1 MPDPG
6 SPGARPATSLRPSSD
21 ATALSRTILAA
32 TFVAAL
38 LRLFRLGHQSLWIDE
53 QFSLLAAGVP
63 GPFDPRA
70 LLENVHGPLHAAVVA
85 AFAAVGGTSE
95 TVLRLPSALAG
106 IALVP
111 VMAWLAARFAGRE
124 TAAPAA
130 WLTAGA
136 PFAIWYSQECR
147 NYVFLML
154 ASALA
159 TGLLLGLH
167 ERVRARGVVGYAAA
181 AAAGLLSNFS
191 FGFLA
196 PLHLKLWL
204 EAGPTQTA
212 RRRTLAIVALVA
224 VLAALPWLPAVRG
237 IWDWSRLAP
246 GRAAEAGETAL
257 RGEHTFHAAAVPFAL
272 HAFVMGYSG
281 GPSLRELRAS
291 PERAVRAHVPELAL
305 AALVF
310 GLLGV
315 LGLRALARRGRLADT
330 LLALIAPAL
339 VVSYFAANNFK
350 VFHPRYLAAAWPFV
364 VLGLAAAF
372 ADLGPRMRRVLAVA
386 VALLWAVAYVRG
398 TFQPEYGREDYR
410 TAMQHVRAGLTAGER
425 VIAVGAPEPVEW
437 YGRGL
442 PVQRFWLGYT
452 SSDARLTRAW
462 RDSVGH
468 VPPGLWLVA
477 SRTEDLDPTGSLAR
491 RLDRVTSVADRDTF
505 AGVRVWHLR
514 ELDPA
519 GLVVTGEAPADSA
532 LHE

>member
-53 QFSLLAAGVP
+53 QFTLLAAGVP

-85 AFAAVGGTSE
+85 AFAALGGTSE
-95 TVLRLPSALAG
+95 SMLRLPSALAG

-111 VMAWLAARFAGRE
+111 VMAWLASRFTGRE
-124 TAAPAA
+124 TAASAA

-147 NYVFLML
+147 NYAFLML

-159 TGLLLGLH
+159 TALLVGLH
-167 ERVRARGVVGYAAA
+167 ERVRTRAVTGYALAVA
-181 AAAGLLSNFS
+181 GGLLSNFA
-191 FGFLA
+191 FVFLA
-196 PLHLKLWL
+196 PLHLKLWWQ
-204 EAGPTQTA
+204 AGETAVA
-212 RRRTLAIVALVA
+212 RRRLLGGVVLIAA
-224 VLAALPWLPAVRG
+224 LAALPWLPAIGG

-246 GRAAEAGETAL
+246 GRNVEAGETAL
-257 RGEHTFHAAAVPFAL
+257 RGAHTFHAAAVPFAL

-281 GPSLRELRAS
+281 GPSLRELRGQ
-291 PERAVRAHVPELAL
+291 PEAAVRAHLPELAL

-310 GLLGV
+310 GFLAIRAV
-315 LGLRALARRGRLADT
+315 VALARRRRLADT
-330 LLALIAPAL
+330 LLALVAPAL

-372 ADLGPRMRRVLAVA
+372 ADLGPRMRRASVLA
-386 VALLWAVAYVRG
+386 VALLWAGAYARG
-398 TFQPEYGREDYR
+398 TFEPAYGREDYR
-410 TAMQHVRAGLTAGER
+410 TAMTRVRAGFEPGER

-437 YGRGL
+437 YGRDL
-442 PVQRFWLGYT
+442 PVRRFWLGYT
-452 SSDARLTRAW
+452 STDARFERAW
-462 RDSVGH
+462 RDSVGL
-468 VPPGLWLVA
+468 VPPGLWVVA

-491 RLDRVTSVADRDTF
+491 RLDRVTHVAERDTF

-514 ELDPA
+514 ERAPLGD
-519 GLVVTGEAPADSA
+519 GVTGDEPVNGAPR
-532 LHE
+532 

>member
-1 MPDPG
+1 M
-6 SPGARPATSLRPSSD
+6 
-21 ATALSRTILAA
+21 
-32 TFVAAL
+32 
-38 LRLFRLGHQSLWIDE
+38 RLFRLGHQSLWIDE
-53 QFSLLAAGVP
+53 QFTLLAAGVP

-85 AFAAVGGTSE
+85 AFAAVGGLSE
-95 TVLRLPSALAG
+95 TTLRLPSALAG

-147 NYVFLML
+147 NYIFLIL
-154 ASALA
+154 ASAVA

-167 ERVRARGVVGYAAA
+167 ERVRARGVAGYALA

-191 FGFLA
+191 FAFLA
-196 PLHLKLWL
+196 PLHLKWWL
-204 EAGPTQTA
+204 QAGPTQTA

-224 VLAALPWLPAVRG
+224 ALAALPWLPAIGG
-237 IWDWSRLAP
+237 IWDWSRLVP
-246 GRAAEAGETAL
+246 GRSAGAGETAL

-281 GPSLRELRAS
+281 GPSLRELRTS
-291 PERAVRAHVPELAL
+291 PEQAVRSHAPELAL

-310 GLLGV
+310 GFLGV
-315 LGLRALARRGRLADT
+315 CGVRALARRGRLADT
-330 LLALIAPAL
+330 LLALVAPAL

-350 VFHPRYLAAAWPFV
+350 VFHPRYLAAAWPLV

-372 ADLGPRMRRVLAVA
+372 ADLGPRARRVMTVA
-386 VALLWAVAYVRG
+386 VVVLWAGAYARV

-410 TAMQHVRAGLTAGER
+410 TALHHVRAGLAAGER

-452 SSDARLTRAW
+452 SNDARFARAW
-462 RDSVGH
+462 RDSVGQ
-468 VPPGLWLVA
+468 VPPGIWLVA

-514 ELDPA
+514 EHDPA
-519 GLVVTGEAPADSA
+519 GVVVTGDPPVNGAP
-532 LHE
+532 H